1 MKRRD
6 KRKTEEEKQATFDI
20 WNQRL
25 LSAALVSILVVMC
38 FMPIMAAADNLT
50 FKFKSPSFSG
60 NATSSHY
67 LTIENQEK
75 SRKDKIAEDVESAIK
90 EAEREANDTT
100 QAKFLRNLE
109 SRIYAQIA
117 KQLVD
122 NMFGNTESSTEG
134 FFEIEGNSI
143 TYETIIGGGPDG
155 TDVIRITVVSE
166 DGTTTTLDVPIGAGG
181 F

>member
-1 MKRRD
+1 MNERKHLMK
-6 KRKTEEEKQATFDI
+6 AISVLAF
-20 WNQRL
+20 L
-25 LSAALVSILVVMC
+25 LVVV
-38 FMPIMAAADNLT
+38 FTSQVVTADGIT

-60 NATSSHY
+60 QGTSAHY

-75 SRKDKIAEDVESAIK
+75 SRKEKIQEDVEAAIEK
-90 EAEREANDTT
+90 AERDANNTT

-122 NMFGNTESSTEG
+122 NMFGNIENSTSG
-134 FFEIEGNSI
+134 FFEIDGNSI
-143 TYETIIGGGPDG
+143 SYETIIGGGTDG
-155 TDVIRITVVSE
+155 MDIIRITVISD

>member
-1 MKRRD
+1 MNE
-6 KRKTEEEKQATFDI
+6 RK
-20 WNQRL
+20 NL
-25 LSAALVSILVVMC
+25 LKAISVLAFLLVVV
-38 FMPIMAAADNLT
+38 FTSQVVTADGIT

-60 NATSSHY
+60 QGTSAHY

-75 SRKDKIAEDVESAIK
+75 SRKEKIQEDVEAAIEK
-90 EAEREANDTT
+90 AERDANNTT

-122 NMFGNTESSTEG
+122 NMFGNIENSTSG
-134 FFEIEGNSI
+134 FFEIDGNSI
-143 TYETIIGGGPDG
+143 SYETIIGGGPDG
-155 TDVIRITVVSE
+155 MDIIRITVISD

>member
-1 MKRRD
+1 MKI
-6 KRKTEEEKQATFDI
+6 TGTH
-20 WNQRL
+20 L
-25 LSAALVSILVVMC
+25 GILVITLFFVAQ
-38 FMPIMAAADNLT
+38 AANADNIT
-50 FKFKSPSFSG
+50 FKFKNPSFSG
-60 NATSSHY
+60 VNTSAHY

-75 SRKDKIAEDVESAIK
+75 SRRDKIKEDIQSAIEK
-90 EAEREANDTT
+90 AEREANNTT

-122 NMFGNTESSTEG
+122 NMFGNDTPSTSG
-134 FFEIEGNSI
+134 FFDIEGNSI

-155 TDVIRITVVSE
+155 TDIIRITVTSE
-166 DGTTTTLDVPIGAGG
+166 DGTTTTLDVPIGAGS

>member
-1 MKRRD
+1 MNERKHLMK
-6 KRKTEEEKQATFDI
+6 AISVLAF
-20 WNQRL
+20 L
-25 LSAALVSILVVMC
+25 LVVV
-38 FMPIMAAADNLT
+38 FTSQVVTADGIT

-60 NATSSHY
+60 QGTSAHY

-75 SRKDKIAEDVESAIK
+75 SRKEKIQEDVEAAIEK
-90 EAEREANDTT
+90 AERDANNTT

-122 NMFGNTESSTEG
+122 NMFGNIENSTSG
-134 FFEIEGNSI
+134 FFEIDGNSI
-143 TYETIIGGGPDG
+143 SYETIIGGGPDG
-155 TDVIRITVVSE
+155 MDIIRITVISD

>member
-1 MKRRD
+1 MKN
-6 KRKTEEEKQATFDI
+6 KITGTQLGI
-20 WNQRL
+20 L
-25 LSAALVSILVVMC
+25 LILVFFV
-38 FMPIMAAADNLT
+38 AQYAEADGIV

-60 NATSSHY
+60 QGTSAHY

-75 SRKDKIAEDVESAIK
+75 SRKEKIQEDVQAAIEK
-90 EAEREANDTT
+90 AERDANNTT

-122 NMFGNTESSTEG
+122 NMFNNTESSTSG

-155 TDVIRITVVSE
+155 MDIIRITVISE

>member
-1 MKRRD
+1 MI
-6 KRKTEEEKQATFDI
+6 AVG
-20 WNQRL
+20 L
-25 LSAALVSILVVMC
+25 A
-38 FMPIMAAADNLT
+38 IMSTGVNADEMVH
-50 FKFKSPSFSG
+50 KFKSPSFSG
-60 NATSSHY
+60 QETSAHY

-75 SRKDKIAEDVESAIK
+75 SRKEKIQEDVQAAIEK
-90 EAEREANDTT
+90 AERDANNTT

-122 NMFGNTESSTEG
+122 NMFNNTESSTSG

-155 TDVIRITVVSE
+155 MDIIRITVISE

>member
-1 MKRRD
+1 MNE
-6 KRKTEEEKQATFDI
+6 RKKNETEDPKMITFQK
-20 WNQRL
+20 WNDRL
-25 LSAALVSILVVMC
+25 FNSILIILVSSAIFISVPAGAETV
-38 FMPIMAAADNLT
+38 
-50 FKFKSPSFSG
+50 FKFKNPSFSG
-60 NATSSHY
+60 VNTSAHY

-75 SRKDKIAEDVESAIK
+75 SRKDKIAEDVEAAIMK
-90 EAEREANDTT
+90 AEREANNTT

-155 TDVIRITVVSE
+155 TDIIRITVVSE

>member
-1 MKRRD
+1 MKN
-6 KRKTEEEKQATFDI
+6 KITGTQLGI
-20 WNQRL
+20 L
-25 LSAALVSILVVMC
+25 LILVFFV
-38 FMPIMAAADNLT
+38 AQYAEADGIV

-60 NATSSHY
+60 QGTSAHY

-75 SRKDKIAEDVESAIK
+75 SRQEKIQEDVEAAIEK
-90 EAEREANDTT
+90 AERDANNTT

-122 NMFGNTESSTEG
+122 NMFGNTESATSG

-155 TDVIRITVVSE
+155 TDIIRITVLSE
-166 DGTTTTLDVPIGAGG
+166 DGTTTTLDVPIGAGS

>member
-1 MKRRD
+1 MKS
-6 KRKTEEEKQATFDI
+6 KITGT
-20 WNQRL
+20 NL
-25 LSAALVSILVVMC
+25 GILVIALYFVSQ
-38 FMPIMAAADNLT
+38 AVLADGIV

-60 NATSSHY
+60 QGTSAHY

-75 SRKDKIAEDVESAIK
+75 SRQEKIQEDVEAAIEK
-90 EAEREANDTT
+90 AERDANNTT

-122 NMFGNTESSTEG
+122 NMFNNTESSTSG

-155 TDVIRITVVSE
+155 MDIIRITVISE

>member
-6 KRKTEEEKQATFDI
+6 KRKMEEEKQATFDI

-67 LTIENQEK
+67 LTIENQEFT
-75 SRKDKIAEDVESAIK
+75 RK
-90 EAEREANDTT
+90 
-100 QAKFLRNLE
+100 AK
-109 SRIYAQIA
+109 
-117 KQLVD
+117 
-122 NMFGNTESSTEG
+122 
-134 FFEIEGNSI
+134 
-143 TYETIIGGGPDG
+143 
-155 TDVIRITVVSE
+155 
-166 DGTTTTLDVPIGAGG
+166 
-181 F
+181 

>member
-1 MKRRD
+1 MKI
-6 KRKTEEEKQATFDI
+6 TGTH
-20 WNQRL
+20 L
-25 LSAALVSILVVMC
+25 GILVIALFFVAQ
-38 FMPIMAAADNLT
+38 AAEADNIT
-50 FKFKSPSFSG
+50 FKFKNPSFSG
-60 NATSSHY
+60 VNTSAHY

-75 SRKDKIAEDVESAIK
+75 SRRDKIKEDIQSAIEK
-90 EAEREANDTT
+90 AEREANNTT

-122 NMFGNTESSTEG
+122 NMFGNDTPSTSG
-134 FFEIEGNSI
+134 FFDIEGNSI

-155 TDVIRITVVSE
+155 TDIIRITVTSE
-166 DGTTTTLDVPIGAGG
+166 DGTTTTLDVPIGSGS

>member
-1 MKRRD
+1 MK
-6 KRKTEEEKQATFDI
+6 KNKLEGY
-20 WNQRL
+20 L
-25 LSAALVSILVVMC
+25 LLIIFGFAMSNFAY
-38 FMPIMAAADNLT
+38 ADGIT
-50 FKFKSPSFSG
+50 FKFKNPSFSG
-60 NATSSHY
+60 VNTSAHY

-75 SRKDKIAEDVESAIK
+75 SRRDKIKDDIQAAIEK
-90 EAEREANDTT
+90 AEREANNTT

-122 NMFGNTESSTEG
+122 NMFGNETASTYG
-134 FFEIEGNSI
+134 TFDIEGNSI

-155 TDVIRITVVSE
+155 TDVIRITVISE
-166 DGTTTTLDVPIGAGG
+166 DGTTTTLDVPIGAGS

>member
-1 MKRRD
+1 MIKING
-6 KRKTEEEKQATFDI
+6 TH
-20 WNQRL
+20 L
-25 LSAALVSILVVMC
+25 GVLVLIIFFTAQVVV
-38 FMPIMAAADNLT
+38 ADEIVH
-50 FKFKSPSFSG
+50 KFKSPSFSG
-60 NATSSHY
+60 IGQSSHY

-75 SRKDKIAEDVESAIK
+75 SRRDKIKEDIQSAIEK
-90 EAEREANDTT
+90 AEREANNTT

-122 NMFGNTESSTEG
+122 NMFGNDTPSTSG
-134 FFEIEGNSI
+134 FFDIEGNSI

-155 TDVIRITVVSE
+155 TDIIRITVTSE
-166 DGTTTTLDVPIGAGG
+166 DGTTTTLDVPIGAGS